1 MGVLSKASLFDP
13 ELVTDLVNKV
23 KGKSSLAV
31 LAKQVP
37 VPFDGSKEFTFSMDQ
52 DIDIVAENGK
62 KTHGGVTLAPVTIV
76 PIKVEYGAR
85 VSEEFMFA
93 SEERKIE
100 ILKAFNEGYALKLA
114 RGIDLMAFHGINP
127 RTKVAST
134 IIGNNSFDG
143 KVTQTVDFDKA
154 NPDANIEAAVGMV
167 QGSEGS
173 VTGMAM
179 DTVMSAALSAMR
191 TRDDVRVFPELTW
204 GANPGSINGLPTD
217 INRTVSGG
225 GDDLA
230 IVGDFANMFKWG
242 YAKEIPLEVIPYGDP
257 DNSGED
263 LKGHNQVY
271 LRSETYVGWG
281 IMDGTQFARVIKPKV
296 EA

>member
-1 MGVLSKASLFDP
+1 MTVLSKASLFDP
-13 ELVTDLVNKV
+13 ELVSDLVNKV
-23 KGKSSLAV
+23 KGKSSLAI

-37 VPFDGSKEFTFSMDQ
+37 VPFEGSKEFTFSMDQ

-62 KTHGGVTLAPVTIV
+62 KSHGGVTIAPVTIV

-93 SEERKIE
+93 SEDRKIE

-127 RTKVAST
+127 RTKAASV
-134 IIGNNSFDG
+134 IIGDNSFDG
-143 KVTQTVDFDKA
+143 KVDQIVEFNKA

-191 TRDDVRVFPELTW
+191 TKDDAHVFPELAW

-217 INRTVSGG
+217 INSTVSGG
-225 GDDLA
+225 SDDLA

-271 LRSETYVGWG
+271 LRSETFIGWG